1 MIKKYVKVVIFI
13 KMYICMQHLAPPK
26 PSVCCGF
33 FPPQDGARF
42 PFISLDCMTSL
53 VESCDLGETVVFCKH
68 RECITDLLFMCC
80 IPSCDGTYK
89 FMALMY
95 NVILTALSS
104 LFTDSL
110 QECNNIELLE

>member
-1 MIKKYVKVVIFI
+1 
-13 KMYICMQHLAPPK
+13 MQHLVPPK

-33 FPPQDGARF
+33 PPPQDGARF

-53 VESCDLGETVVFCKH
+53 VERCDLGETVVFCKH

-80 IPSCDGTYK
+80 IPSYDGTYK

-110 QECNNIELLE
+110 HYVII